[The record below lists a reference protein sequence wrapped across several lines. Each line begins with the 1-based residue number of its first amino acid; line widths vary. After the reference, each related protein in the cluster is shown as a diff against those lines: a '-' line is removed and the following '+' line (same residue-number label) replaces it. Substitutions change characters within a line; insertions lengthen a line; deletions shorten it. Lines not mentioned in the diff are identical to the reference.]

1 MTGLNFHRAEKLHP
15 LEIYISHREQSE
27 KTNKKEVS
35 LVVLSKWPDNVA
47 VDMTQYG
54 YTKDPLLLA
63 SV

>member
-1 MTGLNFHRAEKLHP
+1 MLL
-15 LEIYISHREQSE
+15 
-27 KTNKKEVS
+27 
-35 LVVLSKWPDNVA
+35 VLSKWPDNVA